1 MLSVSRLQYDR
12 NKRGYMT
19 LGADRQY
26 GTVLALSENYASDVL
41 PASES
46 DGYRQARN
54 DSMQKAI

>member
-1 MLSVSRLQYDR
+1 
-12 NKRGYMT
+12 MT